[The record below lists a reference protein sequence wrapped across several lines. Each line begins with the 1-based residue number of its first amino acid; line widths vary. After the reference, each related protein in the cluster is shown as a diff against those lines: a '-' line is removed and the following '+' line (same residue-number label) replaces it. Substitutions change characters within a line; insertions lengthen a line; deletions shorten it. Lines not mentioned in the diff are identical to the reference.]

1 MNAGKG
7 LTKSQQG
14 NNIIMNTRR
23 EEIEKKD
30 HQDARGRHQKMSR
43 EFVIPKE
50 LEKEFESE
58 VNQIQILEEEQGI
71 IFRRLLATLKIE
83 DETPQADAIFDLAFN
98 RTPHVKEWIKFV

>member
-1 MNAGKG
+1 
-7 LTKSQQG
+7 
-14 NNIIMNTRR
+14 
-23 EEIEKKD
+23 
-30 HQDARGRHQKMSR
+30 MSR

-58 VNQIQILEEEQGI
+58 LNQIQILEEEQGI

-98 RTPHVKEWIKFV
+98 RTSHVKEWIKFV